1 MHAVPF
7 ICAYI
12 KITHMRST
20 LATSLITLI
29 SSHKSTAFEA
39 LSIVVEMLK
48 IDRFEIVDLSE
59 Y

>member
-20 LATSLITLI
+20 LATSRFTLI

-39 LSIVVEMLK
+39 LSIVVEML
-48 IDRFEIVDLSE
+48 E
-59 Y
+59 YI